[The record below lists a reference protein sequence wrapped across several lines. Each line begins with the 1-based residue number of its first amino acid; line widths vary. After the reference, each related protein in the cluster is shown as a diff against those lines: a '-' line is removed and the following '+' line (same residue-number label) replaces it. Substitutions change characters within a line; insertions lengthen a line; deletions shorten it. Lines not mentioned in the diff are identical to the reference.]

1 MRKFIRICIY
11 SIAIFYEALERIATE
26 YQAYF
31 DQHSTPEL
39 TCLDRA
45 PRWGIHKGKGIVTF
59 GMGAA
64 VASMASAAPWL
75 IALSMYKN
83 WVFAISGALI
93 GAAVWAVYR
102 SGRTCPADPEL
113 AAACVVA
120 DKWNK
125 RFLWVS
131 GILWLIG
138 FIAAYGLEYAIDI

>member
-1 MRKFIRICIY
+1 METKPRTWSWMLLFTTSATLVCCVIP
-11 SIAIFYEALERIATE
+11 IAL
-26 YQAYF
+26 
-31 DQHSTPEL
+31 
-39 TCLDRA
+39 
-45 PRWGIHKGKGIVTF
+45 VTL

-102 SGRTCPADPEL
+102 PGRTCPADPEL
-113 AAACVVA
+113 AAACAVA